1 MIILDNSVLSA
12 FKRLKL
18 LSKLNLLIST
28 ATISKE
34 VLNEYSKQWQKKIP
48 KWINIMQP
56 NESKLLGS
64 IPVSLSI
71 ADMSLIRLALELK
84 LPIASDDR
92 PLRLYAKKLGISI
105 IGSLALLKMLYQRR
119 IIKTRKEYLSYL
131 DTLQKDVYLSEDLKK
146 WALDE

>member
-56 NESKLLGS
+56 NEAKLFDS

-92 PLRLYAKKLGISI
+92 PLRRYAKKLGISI

-119 IIKTRKEYLSYL
+119 IIKTRKDYLSYL

-146 WALDE
+146 WALEE